1 VYEQLL
7 QVTEQERRA
16 IVDARLPA
24 LKAAVEQK
32 QEILSTLAEL
42 EEQRVR
48 WVNRYAR
55 RNDVPVETL
64 TLLAIIQGSRGA
76 ERRLLSRLHRGL
88 TQRIERVMQR
98 DQVTRALLQ
107 SILKSID
114 TSLHYLLR
122 DDAAGNTYAARGGL
136 QQTFVASWQL
146 LDRRA

>member
-1 VYEQLL
+1 M
-7 QVTEQERRA
+7 TEQERSA

-24 LKAAVEQK
+24 LKAAVEHK

-42 EEQRVR
+42 EERRVR

-64 TLLAIIQGSRGA
+64 TLLTIIQGSRGA
-76 ERRLLSRLHRGL
+76 ERRLLARLHRGL
-88 TQRIERVMQR
+88 TQRIERVMQL

-114 TSLHYLLR
+114 ASLHYLLR
-122 DDAAGNTYAARGGL
+122 DDAAGSTYAPRGGL
-136 QQTFVASWQL
+136 QQPFVASWQL
-146 LDRRA
+146 LDRKA